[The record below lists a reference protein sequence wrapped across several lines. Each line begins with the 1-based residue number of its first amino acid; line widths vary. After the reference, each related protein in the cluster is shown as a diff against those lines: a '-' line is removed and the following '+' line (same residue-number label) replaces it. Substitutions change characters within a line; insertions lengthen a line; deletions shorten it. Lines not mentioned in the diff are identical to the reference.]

1 MIGSATERPVGF
13 MLALGFLGGA
23 ALITIEWTSTR
34 GPLVLLAY
42 AALVLAAGAYL
53 RLELV
58 QDWRRRFVLTL
69 GSFMLATLMLYLFIG
84 LVLTRQLSV
93 ISAWG
98 HAWRLG
104 LMLVI
109 GSALSAAVAQLTATK
124 AAARAQRP

>member
-1 MIGSATERPVGF
+1 MIGSATERPLGF

-23 ALITIEWTSTR
+23 ALITIEWATTR
-34 GPLVLLAY
+34 GPLVLFGY
-42 AALVLAAGAYL
+42 AAIILAAGFYL

-58 QDWRRRFVLTL
+58 QDWRSRFLVTL
-69 GSFMLATLMLYLFIG
+69 GSFMLATLTVYLFIG
-84 LVLTRQLSV
+84 VVLTRQVSE

-109 GSALSAAVAQLTATK
+109 GSALSAAVAQL
-124 AAARAQRP
+124 AASKVAK

>member
-13 MLALGFLGGA
+13 MLGLGFLGGA
-23 ALITIEWTSTR
+23 ALITIEWATTR

-42 AALVLAAGAYL
+42 AAIVLAACLYL

-58 QDWRRRFVLTL
+58 QGWRWRFFLTL
-69 GSFMLATLMLYLFIG
+69 GSFMLATVMLYLFIG
-84 LVLTRQLSV
+84 LVLTRQFSELSV
-93 ISAWG
+93 AG

-109 GSALSAAVAQLTATK
+109 GSALSAAVAQLTATR
-124 AAARAQRP
+124 AAEQAP